1 MGLSRRYTLTL
12 IREDVTDEG
21 VVVKELPQIICR
33 FKQSENELRMSY
45 LNENIMA
52 EMVVDKLCS
61 GIKQELQNP
70 NQSMKKDVENEEI
83 EQTII
88 PLCTPILP
96 TDFFSKK

>member
-12 IREDVTDEG
+12 VREDITDEG
-21 VVVKELPQIICR
+21 VVVKEYPQIICQ

-52 EMVVDKLCS
+52 EMVVDKLCN
-61 GIKQELQNP
+61 GIKQELRNP
-70 NQSMKKDVENEEI
+70 NQAMKKDNGNEEI

-88 PLCTPILP
+88 PLTMPFKNI
-96 TDFFSKK
+96 